1 MESNRKNEKRAE
13 LFLKEIAPL
22 ISQYE
27 MKWRKYFAEIGL
39 AFDIDILNDTI
50 LKCYDTIARL
60 GCKDGQKESM
70 NYLFKAFKQNSIR
83 ELQYAR
89 NKYREIVDDV
99 EALGDQFESRQTD
112 YKIAKDLWIEFQFNY
127 LLREVE
133 LMFDKKDFYLF
144 KLKYVLQL
152 PDEEIAKK
160 TKNTNWKKDLK
171 EITRY
176 LKTNVKKQDIEAD
189 FAVKYPEVDLSILE

>member
-1 MESNRKNEKRAE
+1 MENSRKNEKRAE
-13 LFLKEIAPL
+13 LFLEEIAPL

-39 AFDIDILNDTI
+39 AFDVDILSDTV
-50 LKCYDTIARL
+50 LKCYETISRL
-60 GCKDGQKESM
+60 GCRDGQKESM

-99 EALGDQFESRQTD
+99 EALGDQFEGGQTD
-112 YKIAKDLWIEFQFNY
+112 YKIAKDLWTEFQFNY

-133 LMFDKKDFYLF
+133 LMFDKKAFYLF

-152 PDEEIAKK
+152 PDAEIVKK
-160 TKNTNWKKDLK
+160 TKNTTWKKDLK
-171 EITRY
+171 EITKY
-176 LKTNVKKQDIEAD
+176 LKTYVKKSDIEAD
-189 FAVKYPEVDLSILE
+189 FAVKYPEVDISILE

>member
-99 EALGDQFESRQTD
+99 EALGDQFESSQTD

-152 PDEEIAKK
+152 PDEEVTKK

-171 EITRY
+171 EITKY

-189 FAVKYPEVDLSILE
+189 FAVKYPEVDISILE

>member
-99 EALGDQFESRQTD
+99 EALGDQFESGQID

-171 EITRY
+171 EITKY

>member
-39 AFDIDILNDTI
+39 AFDIDILNDTV

-99 EALGDQFESRQTD
+99 EALGDQFESGQTD

-144 KLKYVLQL
+144 KLKFVLQL

-171 EITRY
+171 EITKY

>member
-99 EALGDQFESRQTD
+99 EALGDQFESSQTD

-171 EITRY
+171 EITKY
-176 LKTNVKKQDIEAD
+176 LKNNVKKQDIEAD

>member
-99 EALGDQFESRQTD
+99 EALGDQFESGQTD

-160 TKNTNWKKDLK
+160 TKNINWKKDLK
-171 EITRY
+171 EITKY
-176 LKTNVKKQDIEAD
+176 LKNNVKKQDIEAD